1 MNLVMQ
7 GLFQWL
13 YSLAYELWDFIVEE
27 FIDVVNMDFTAIEES
42 IKIIPQLRSAMLII
56 GWALLIGNLVFQAVK
71 SMMYGIGVEGED
83 PRLLFTRTFL
93 FAFLLLA
100 SPQICDLALE
110 MTSSMV
116 KLMNISGTVG
126 IQLAD
131 EATVSIFP
139 APWLTLLIV
148 NLIVMFQ
155 SVKLIFEMAERYFIL
170 IVLTISAPVAFGM
183 GGSRNT
189 SDIFSGWCRMY
200 GSMCLLMVLNVM
212 FIKML
217 FSVLSDIPMGL
228 EVVPWV
234 ILVLTIVKVAK
245 KIDAIVTRIGLNPAI
260 TGESLGRTFPG
271 MLTYMVG
278 KMAFQQITSTVG
290 ANASGGKTPSPSGGG
305 SKGSDGF
312 SGSGG
317 STFSRWANDRRN
329 KGRAGKAGDSVVNNA
344 QSSQSTAT
352 VNSTSNPSTEAT
364 AFTAQSVSNNTGA
377 ILHGAPQKADNQAG
391 IKTDGGDSAGLKGA
405 LTSQNSTRIS
415 AVSSGAKRSPTNIRN
430 TNNASNKTA
439 SQSRNNVAQSGKAE
453 INNNSAKVQN
463 GTAEKSAPIGN
474 TRFTRAELTKPGT
487 AGTSAPSTNI
497 RSTNVSGHSVKE
509 GAVNSAVQ
517 NKDQSSVSVS
527 NGKEGQSSHTSE
539 KETRFT
545 QRPNTPPKMTAKAG
559 TGKTEVSHIGTAGTE
574 KPTAVSQ
581 PQNKAPTPEI
591 GTAGIGAASST
602 RQTTRE
608 PQHSRNEVGSGTV
621 TTQNISAERQ
631 TARQEQVHQPSAKSA
646 IPPMPNGTAGKELS
660 STRKASEHISHGA
673 NPARQEV
680 QRISQ
685 VPPVAKGISHQIPNG
700 TAGTQQIKP
709 PHQQSAPSP
718 VKPPEPRKSSS
729 NSKTPARKKNGR
741 MKDGK

>member
-1 MNLVMQ
+1 MQ

-42 IKIIPQLRSAMLII
+42 IKIIPQLRNAMLII

-170 IVLTISAPVAFGM
+170 VVLTISAPVAFGM

-290 ANASGGKTPSPSGGG
+290 ANANSGKTPSPSGGDAKTAK
-305 SKGSDGF
+305 KGFDAPSN
-312 SGSGG
+312 SS
-317 STFSRWANDRRN
+317 FSRWANDRRN
-329 KGRAGKAGDSVVNNA
+329 KAQAGKASGSAVNNA
-344 QSSQSTAT
+344 QNSQSTVT
-352 VNSTSNPSTEAT
+352 VKSTSNPSTEA

-377 ILHGAPQKADNQAG
+377 ILHGAPQKADIPAG

-415 AVSSGAKRSPTNIRN
+415 AVPSGAKRSPTNIRN
-430 TNNASNKTA
+430 TNNASNKAA
-439 SQSRNNVAQSGKAE
+439 SQSHNNVAQSGKAE

-581 PQNKAPTPEI
+581 PQNKAPTSEN
-591 GTAGIGAASST
+591 GTAGKGAASST

-608 PQHSRNEVGSGTV
+608 PRHGRNEVGSRTV

-631 TARQEQVHQPSAKSA
+631 TARQEA
-646 IPPMPNGTAGKELS
+646 
-660 STRKASEHISHGA
+660 
-673 NPARQEV
+673 

-685 VPPVAKGISHQIPNG
+685 VPPAAKGISPQIPNG

-709 PHQQSAPSP
+709 PRQQSAPSP
-718 VKPPEPRKSSS
+718 VKPPEPRKSGS

-741 MKDGK
+741 MNDGK